1 MFVLYSHLRVCN
13 AHKVYNTNARNS
25 SMHATHAPV
34 VLAIHK
40 KLFPFTCMAIQFPI
54 ALPQPDWLH

>member
-1 MFVLYSHLRVCN
+1 MFVLCSKLRVCN
-13 AHKVYNTNARNS
+13 ARNTNARNS

-40 KLFPFTCMAIQFPI
+40 KLFLFTYMAIQFLT